1 MEDLINDSII
11 ESISENYQIYKMT
24 CEIGNDYEIF
34 IIPKYVIRDE
44 DGELVRHNN
53 MTFFPTK
60 EDADKALAEIV
71 YKRFE
76 EVSQWF
82 TEADLI

>member
-11 ESISENYQIYKMT
+11 ESISEEYQIYKMT
-24 CEIGNDYEIF
+24 VDYDSVNDSSIVR
-34 IIPKYVIRDE
+34 YVIRDE
-44 DGELVRHNN
+44 NEELVRHNN
-53 MTFFPTK
+53 MSFFPTK

-76 EVSQWF
+76 EVSQ
-82 TEADLI
+82 

>member
-11 ESISENYQIYKMT
+11 ESISEEYQIYKVT
-24 CEIGNDYEIF
+24 IEDNVGIYTKF
-34 IIPKYVIRDE
+34 AIRDE
-44 DGELVRHNN
+44 DQNLVRHNN
-53 MTFFPTK
+53 MSFFPTK

>member
-11 ESISENYQIYKMT
+11 ESISEEYQIYKMT
-24 CEIGNDYEIF
+24 VDYDLVNDSSLIR
-34 IIPKYVIRDE
+34 YVIRDE
-44 DGELVRHNN
+44 NEELVRHNN
-53 MTFFPTK
+53 MSFFPTK

-76 EVSQWF
+76 EAAQ
-82 TEADLI
+82 

>member
-11 ESISENYQIYKMT
+11 ESISEEYQIYKVT
-24 CEIGNDYEIF
+24 IEDNVGIYTKF
-34 IIPKYVIRDE
+34 AIRDE
-44 DGELVRHNN
+44 DQNLVRHNN

-76 EVSQWF
+76 EVSQ
-82 TEADLI
+82 

>member
-1 MEDLINDSII
+1 MEDFINESFL
-11 ESISENYQIYKMT
+11 ESISEEYQIYKMT
-24 CEIGNDYEIF
+24 CES
-34 IIPKYVIRDE
+34 IPTKYVIRDE

-76 EVSQWF
+76 ESAQWLKIIKYIKF
-82 TEADLI
+82 LIIE